1 MKYTS
6 FIELNDEPDLRGIKK
21 LAPIIANA
29 IRSIPIVN
37 FKYEFIF
44 FFEIAGLFGLWGV
57 EDTSVL
63 IKTGICS

>member
-44 FFEIAGLFGLWGV
+44 FFEIAGLFGL
-57 EDTSVL
+57 
-63 IKTGICS
+63 